1 MIFSEATDR
10 NFKKTSWIPF
20 SIGIS
25 HLIQKYAWGELQEN
39 GPKIFTLMDYVALS
53 SLNMNKQD
61 YLFAV
66 ADVYLETLVK
76 E

>member
-1 MIFSEATDR
+1 MHGG
-10 NFKKTSWIPF
+10 NFRK
-20 SIGIS
+20 
-25 HLIQKYAWGELQEN
+25 N

-66 ADVYLETLVK
+66 ADVYLETPVK

>member
-1 MIFSEATDR
+1 MHGG
-10 NFKKTSWIPF
+10 NFRK
-20 SIGIS
+20 
-25 HLIQKYAWGELQEN
+25 N

-76 E
+76 EWQVRATWLLTRQG

>member
-1 MIFSEATDR
+1 
-10 NFKKTSWIPF
+10 
-20 SIGIS
+20 
-25 HLIQKYAWGELQEN
+25 
-39 GPKIFTLMDYVALS
+39 MDYVALS

-61 YLFAV
+61 YLLAV

>member
-1 MIFSEATDR
+1 
-10 NFKKTSWIPF
+10 
-20 SIGIS
+20 
-25 HLIQKYAWGELQEN
+25 
-39 GPKIFTLMDYVALS
+39 MDYVALS

>member
-1 MIFSEATDR
+1 MDSALHWYLSFNTKICMGG
-10 NFKKTSWIPF
+10 NFRK
-20 SIGIS
+20 
-25 HLIQKYAWGELQEN
+25 N

-61 YLFAV
+61 YLLAV